1 MGDKGLDIGTNM
13 LVCAEVGE
21 DGSPVF
27 KMQRDAFYTI
37 VPKSGVNKSAI
48 QVALDK
54 QGCSYIMDGHNFIVV
69 GEDALQTAI
78 ERNDVAKRPLRK
90 GVISPKEKAS
100 LPMLKYLI
108 KELIGEGSG
117 SDKIVYSVPAK
128 PIDATY
134 DIVYHTEIMNMYLR
148 DMGYQATPL
157 NEAYAI
163 AYNELIEDNLSGIA
177 ISWGAGMVNIAV
189 LHQGD
194 ALVEFST
201 TKSGDFIDMSV
212 GNALDLSPSLIQ
224 LEKEAGVDL
233 SNPINS
239 NESLTESQEVLSV
252 KIKEAVS
259 VYYSSVFN
267 YTLENIAYQLDQ
279 RKKDLPMF
287 REPIPI
293 VVSGGLSLAKGF
305 VEKFGSVI
313 SRVELPFK
321 ISDIRKAENPMQA
334 VAGGCLLASTIL

>member
-1 MGDKGLDIGTNM
+1 MGNCGIDIGTNM
-13 LVCAEVGE
+13 LVAARVGE

-37 VPKSGVNKSAI
+37 VPKSEVNKNAI
-48 QVALDK
+48 QIALDK
-54 QGCSYIMDGHNFIVV
+54 QGCNYIVDGHNFIVV
-69 GEDALQTAI
+69 GEDALQIAI

-90 GVISPKEKAS
+90 GVVSPKEKAS

-117 SDKIVYSVPAK
+117 SDKIVYSVPAR

-134 DIVYHTEIMNMYLR
+134 DIVYHTEIMNMYLNN
-148 DMGYQATPL
+148 MGYQATPL

-163 AYNELIEDNLSGIA
+163 ALNELLDDGLSGVA

-224 LEKEAGVDL
+224 LEKEAGIDL
-233 SNPINS
+233 SNLISS
-239 NESLTESQEVLSV
+239 NDSLSESQEVLSI
-252 KIKEAVS
+252 KIKEAVA

-267 YTLENIAYQLDQ
+267 YTLESIAYQLGQ

-287 REPIPI
+287 REPIPVI
-293 VVSGGLSLAKGF
+293 VSGGLSLAKGF
-305 VEKFGSVI
+305 VSKFGAAVSN
-313 SRVELPFK
+313 VELPFK
-321 ISDIRKAENPMQA
+321 ISEIRKAENPMQA
-334 VAGGCLLASTIL
+334 VAGGCLLASQL